1 MNEDLPPKARAAV
14 AAPPKPLPRPQDP
27 VEQEFF
33 DRCQDGHLHFQKCQS
48 CGSWRHL
55 PRYLCARCGSPDFS
69 WAQSSGT
76 GTVFSSPVVN
86 PALHP
91 PFAAA
96 IPSITAMA
104 EPHAGGRMAPR
115 LSECIIA

>member
-27 VEQEFF
+27 VEQEFW

-55 PRYLCARCGSPDFS
+55 PRYMCARCRSPDFA
-69 WAQSSGT
+69 WEQSSGK
-76 GTVFSSPVVN
+76 GTVFSWTE
-86 PALHP
+86 
-91 PFAAA
+91 
-96 IPSITAMA
+96 I
-104 EPHAGGRMAPR
+104 GRESCRAR
-115 LSECIIA
+115 VCQYG